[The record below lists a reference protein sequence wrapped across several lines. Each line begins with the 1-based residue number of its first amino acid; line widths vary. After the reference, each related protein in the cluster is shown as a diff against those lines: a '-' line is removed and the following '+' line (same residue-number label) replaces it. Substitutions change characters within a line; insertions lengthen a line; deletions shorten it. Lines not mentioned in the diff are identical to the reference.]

1 MGINVSKISTS
12 NLISECHSRLNKI
25 GEITFENVKNTDIKT
40 RRYLS
45 KNSPERLKELAKM
58 NCFAANKVK
67 TELDKKYGEKNYVVI
82 AIGRSVS
89 SIAELLKIMGIE
101 AINIPLSGL
110 RKRTVKDIPEDYL
123 HTYKSY
129 LVQSGLSKTD
139 LKNNPDKTY
148 VIMDYSNSGKS
159 LKRAEEMLKSDYLLG
174 DAKNLTAV
182 SINEL
187 LGKDYKK
194 RKFEDLFNCSRF
206 KDFSFV
212 GKLHVDNLNN
222 VFEVCSP
229 DRVKEYQGNITQGLR
244 KLFWFNTF
252 NFLDKNNF
260 KNIMPTKEYNAVYAH
275 FYNINTIRNKI
286 NMENK
291 KIKQL

>member
-1 MGINVSKISTS
+1 MGINVSKISNV

-25 GEITFENVKNTDIKT
+25 GEMTFENVKNADIKT
-40 RRYLS
+40 RRFLI
-45 KNSPERLKELAKM
+45 KNSPARLKELAKM

-89 SIAELLKIMGIE
+89 SIAELLKVMGVE
-101 AINIPLSGL
+101 TKNIPLSGL
-110 RKRTVKDIPEDYL
+110 RKKTVKDIPEDYL

-129 LVQSGLSKTD
+129 LVQIGLSKTD

-174 DAKNLTAV
+174 DAKNLTAIP
-182 SINEL
+182 INEL

-206 KDFSFV
+206 KDFSSV
-212 GKLHVDNLNN
+212 GKLHVDKLNN

-229 DRVKEYQGNITQGLR
+229 KRVKEYQGNITQGLR
-244 KLFWFNTF
+244 KLFMFNTF

-260 KNIMPTKEYNAVYAH
+260 KSIMPTKEYNAVYAH
-275 FYNINTIRNKI
+275 FYNINAIRNKI

-291 KIKQL
+291 KIIQL

>member
-1 MGINVSKISTS
+1 MGINVSKISNV

-25 GEITFENVKNTDIKT
+25 GEMTFENVKNADIKT
-40 RRYLS
+40 RRFLI
-45 KNSPERLKELAKM
+45 KNSPARLKELAKM

-89 SIAELLKIMGIE
+89 SIAELLKVMGVE
-101 AINIPLSGL
+101 TKNIPLSGL

-129 LVQSGLSKTD
+129 LVQIGLSKTD

-174 DAKNLTAV
+174 DAKNLTAIP
-182 SINEL
+182 INEL

-222 VFEVCSP
+222 VFEACFP
-229 DRVKEYQGNITQGLR
+229 ERVKEYQGNITQGLR

-260 KNIMPTKEYNAVYAH
+260 KNIMPTKEYNAIYAH

-291 KIKQL
+291 KIRQL

>member
-260 KNIMPTKEYNAVYAH
+260 KSIKPVKEFNAVYAH
-275 FYNINTIRNKI
+275 FYNINAIRNKI

>member
-1 MGINVSKISTS
+1 MVINVSKIS
-12 NLISECHSRLNKI
+12 ECHAKLNKI
-25 GEITFENVKNTDIKT
+25 GEINFDNVKNTGIKI
-40 RRYLS
+40 RRFLS

-67 TELDKKYGEKNYVVI
+67 TVLDKKYGENNYVVI

-89 SIAELLKIMGIE
+89 SIAELLKTMGVE
-101 AINIPLSGL
+101 TKNIPLSGL
-110 RKRTVKDIPEDYL
+110 RKRAVKDIPADYL
-123 HTYKSY
+123 HIYKSY
-129 LVQSGLSKTD
+129 LVQIGLSKTD
-139 LKNNPDKTY
+139 LKNNSDKTY

-159 LKRAEEMLKSDYLLG
+159 LKRAEEMLKSDCLLG

-206 KDFSFV
+206 KDYSSV
-212 GKLHVDNLNN
+212 GKLHIDNLDN

-229 DRVKEYQGNITQGLR
+229 ERVKEYQGNITQGLR

-260 KNIMPTKEYNAVYAH
+260 KSIKPVKEFNAVNAH
-275 FYNINTIRNKI
+275 FYNINAIRNKI
-286 NMENK
+286 NMEYK
-291 KIKQL
+291 KIKYL

>member
-1 MGINVSKISTS
+1 MGINVSKISTPK
-12 NLISECHSRLNKI
+12 LIPECHSKLNRI
-25 GEITFENVKNTDIKT
+25 GEITLESFTNTNKKT
-40 RRYLS
+40 RNFLS
-45 KNSPERLKELAKM
+45 KNSPARLKELAKM

-89 SIAELLKIMGIE
+89 SIAELLKVMGVE
-101 AINIPLSGL
+101 TKNIPLSGL
-110 RKRTVKDIPEDYL
+110 RKRTVDDIPKEYL
-123 HTYKSY
+123 NTYKSS
-129 LVQSGLSKTD
+129 LVQIGLSKTD
-139 LKNNPDKTY
+139 LKNKPDKTY
-148 VIMDYSNSGKS
+148 VIIDYSHYGRT
-159 LKRAEEMLKSDYLLG
+159 LKRAEEMLRCEALLG
-174 DAKNLTAV
+174 DAKNLTSI

-229 DRVKEYQGNITQGLR
+229 VRVKEYQGNITQGLR

-260 KNIMPTKEYNAVYAH
+260 KNIMPKKEYNAVYAH

-291 KIKQL
+291 KIIQL

>member
-25 GEITFENVKNTDIKT
+25 GEITFDNVKGADIKT
-40 RRYLS
+40 RHFLS
-45 KNSPERLKELAKM
+45 KNSPARLKELAKM

-89 SIAELLKIMGIE
+89 SIAELLKVMGVE
-101 AINIPLSGL
+101 AKNIPLSGL
-110 RKRTVKDIPEDYL
+110 RKRTVDDIPKEYL
-123 HTYKSY
+123 RTYKSY
-129 LVQSGLSKTD
+129 LVQIGLSKTD

-148 VIMDYSNSGKS
+148 VIIDYSYYGRT
-159 LKRAEEMLKSDYLLG
+159 LKRAEEMLRSEVLLG
-174 DAKNLTAV
+174 DAKNLTSI

-194 RKFEDLFNCSRF
+194 RRFEDLFNCSRF
-206 KDFSFV
+206 KDFSLV

-222 VFEVCSP
+222 VFEACSQ

-252 NFLDKNNF
+252 NFLNKNNF
-260 KNIMPTKEYNAVYAH
+260 KSIMPTKEYNAVYAH
-275 FYNINTIRNKI
+275 FYNVNAIRNKI

-291 KIKQL
+291 KIIQL